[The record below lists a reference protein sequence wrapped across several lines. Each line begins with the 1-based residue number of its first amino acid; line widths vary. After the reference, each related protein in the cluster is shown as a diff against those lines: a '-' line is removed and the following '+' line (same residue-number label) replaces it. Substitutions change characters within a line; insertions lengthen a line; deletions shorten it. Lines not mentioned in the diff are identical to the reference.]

1 MRRQRQRATYPVIC
15 KRLTAMHQPVGVS
28 LFARS
33 ATPSAHT
40 VGPPIGQFGPKIS
53 PVSVS
58 QPVGVISRWL
68 LLFGCDLPGLASVGE
83 GDGEML
89 SGLFVFAFFN
99 SADRHRDAQGNGC
112 ACVHLRW
119 VTSSHDWRDIRDV
132 HQQFIFAWEHP
143 ESIRTFRQEER
154 RQATDRQRV
163 RRARRRLRKKSTGR
177 T

>member
-1 MRRQRQRATYPVIC
+1 
-15 KRLTAMHQPVGVS
+15 VGVS
-28 LFARS
+28 LFARR
-33 ATPSAHT
+33 ATPTAHT
-40 VGPPIGQFGPKIS
+40 LGPPKGQFGPRIS
-53 PVSVS
+53 PVSDS
-58 QPVGVISRWL
+58 QPLGVISRWL
-68 LLFGCDLPGLASVGE
+68 LLFGRDLPGLASVGE

-112 ACVHLRW
+112 ACVHARC
-119 VTSSHDWRDIRDV
+119 VRSSHDWRDIRDV
-132 HQQFIFAWEHP
+132 HQKFIFAWEHP